1 MKDKKTLITII
12 VLLVIFLPLGLV
24 GTIKHFSIPSKIDN
38 EKNNPNKDFIYNNK
52 VYFYNGDKL
61 MGTYDCSDCFIADTI
76 IDDENY
82 HTNYYKGGSKALPGV
97 INNFF
102 SIFKKQDSYVLYNVA
117 GKNIIDEYREIK
129 NYNTEAT
136 SNFLINRKN
145 NGWGIAFLEIGKISI
160 PSEYDYIALP
170 SHLINKKLDSSK
182 FIVKQNSLWFILN
195 DDGTIFK
202 NAIRSEITDFNNNY
216 YITYDN
222 SYHIYDYSGIEKL
235 ENLTKTNVY
244 GVGDYIFIVND
255 NGLFI
260 YKNCDEAILKFVSLP
275 DYNELYFSV
284 EENGIDVIIDG
295 NVTETLELS

>member
-1 MKDKKTLITII
+1 M
-12 VLLVIFLPLGLV
+12 
-24 GTIKHFSIPSKIDN
+24 
-38 EKNNPNKDFIYNNK
+38 
-52 VYFYNGDKL
+52 
-61 MGTYDCSDCFIADTI
+61 
-76 IDDENY
+76 
-82 HTNYYKGGSKALPGV
+82 
-97 INNFF
+97 
-102 SIFKKQDSYVLYNVA
+102 
-117 GKNIIDEYREIK
+117 
-129 NYNTEAT
+129 
-136 SNFLINRKN
+136 
-145 NGWGIAFLEIGKISI
+145 
-160 PSEYDYIALP
+160 P

-260 YKNCDEAILKFVSLP
+260 YKNCDEAILRFVSLP

-284 EENGIDVIIDG
+284 EENGIDVII
-295 NVTETLELS
+295 VEF